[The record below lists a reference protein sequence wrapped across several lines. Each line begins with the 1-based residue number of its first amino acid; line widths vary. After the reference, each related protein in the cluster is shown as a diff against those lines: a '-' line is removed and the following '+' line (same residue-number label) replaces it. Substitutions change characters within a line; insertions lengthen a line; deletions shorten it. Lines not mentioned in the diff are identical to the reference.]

1 MSDLRRAAD
10 LVLAEV
16 AAMLGDNAVAVVIA
30 DEPGDIDQIE
40 ASNPEMLEVLTRP
53 RAGGGSADGWVYVVG
68 EPGAVGLDAYGAA
81 SFAQLVVEVAERT
94 QELIM
99 ESRKFF
105 GTEFPPCP
113 EHQGTP
119 LWPSARDEPAWA
131 CIDGGMTTVPIGSL
145 SATV

>member
-10 LVLAEV
+10 LVLADV

-30 DEPGDIDQIE
+30 DELCDIDQIG

-53 RAGGGSADGWVYVVG
+53 RAGGGSADGWVYLIG
-68 EPGAVGLDAYGAA
+68 ESGAVGLDAYGEA
-81 SFAQLVVEVAERT
+81 SFAHLVVKVAEWT

-105 GTEFPPCP
+105 GTAFPPCP
-113 EHQGTP
+113 EHPGTP
-119 LWPSARDEPAWA
+119 LWPAVRDEPVWA